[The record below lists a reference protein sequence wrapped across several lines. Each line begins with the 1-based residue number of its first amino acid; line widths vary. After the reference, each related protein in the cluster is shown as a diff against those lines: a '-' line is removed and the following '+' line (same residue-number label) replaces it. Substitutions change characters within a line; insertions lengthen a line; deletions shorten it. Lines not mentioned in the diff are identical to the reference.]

1 MTAKEYLKQYMNL
14 TWDIERIEREIKD
27 VNELIDSMAINY
39 DGMPHSS
46 GISKRTENLA
56 VKLSTLDDEK
66 RKRISKAWDK
76 REEIVRTIAAVED
89 PSLSK
94 LLYDRYIEF
103 MTWEKTAEDIGK
115 SEFWKRET
123 LSEFWCR
130 TEMHSKA
137 LAAVDKIINRR

>member
-14 TWDIERIEREIKD
+14 TWDIERIEREIRD
-27 VNELIDSMAINY
+27 INESIDSMAMNY
-39 DGMPHSS
+39 DGLPRGS
-46 GISKRTENLA
+46 GIAKRTESLA
-56 VKLSTLDDEK
+56 VKLSTLEDEK
-66 RKRISKAWDK
+66 RKRVSEKWDK

-103 MTWEKTAEDIGK
+103 MTWEKIAEDIVR

-130 TEMHSKA
+130 TEMHSRA
-137 LAAVDKIINRR
+137 LQAVDKIINH